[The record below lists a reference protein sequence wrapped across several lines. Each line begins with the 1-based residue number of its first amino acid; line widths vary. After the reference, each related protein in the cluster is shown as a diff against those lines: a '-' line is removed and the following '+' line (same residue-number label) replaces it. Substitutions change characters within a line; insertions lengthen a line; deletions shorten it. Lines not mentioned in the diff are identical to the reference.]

1 MKWQIGISWTGNSE
15 EKYLYTLFLICTS
28 KYDLTCTVECQLSWI
43 SKTDDYDSMVLPY
56 KSLHFN
62 CRDGIPEILKI
73 GQYELNCNGGKC
85 ELKNLPLSWYKAFA
99 PNKER
104 SFELDMKSVRII
116 KKL

>member
-62 CRDGIPEILKI
+62 CRDGIPEILEI
-73 GQYELNCNGGKC
+73 GQYEFNFNGKC
-85 ELKNLPLSWYKAFA
+85 ELGNLPLSWYEAFA

-116 KKL
+116 KYL